1 MANNGVWVQFTP
13 EQVAAEKALKDKA
26 EVAMKLIVKEFKEMF
41 IQEPDPEYGYVSDVS
56 YKWSRDSL
64 YLEQTYNYD
73 SPKAIMKQKVFKLA
87 RIDFYVDN
95 TCGLSCMR
103 HTGKWMLMCS
113 GDTIETCIDLI
124 RNHPIFH
131 G

>member
-1 MANNGVWVQFTP
+1 MANNGIWVKLTP
-13 EQVAAEKALKDKA
+13 EQAAAEKALKDKA

-41 IQEPDPEYGYVSDVS
+41 IREHDPEYGYISDVS

-73 SPKAIMKQKVFKLA
+73 SPKAIMKQQVVKLA

-103 HTGKWMLMCS
+103 NTG
-113 GDTIETCIDLI
+113 
-124 RNHPIFH
+124 N
-131 G
+131 